1 MKSKVLVSSILTIAL
16 CLSLIAGSTFALFTD
31 ETKFGIEVTSGDV
44 EIYATAGVD
53 AVWSADGPVA
63 EHDDKY
69 LKDENDNYYKHVDPK
84 TVVAGIADNTFIN
97 GGNAEINGSNLSIN
111 RITPGDKVDIQ
122 INVENRSDVAFR
134 YRYTIKTVEDTNLAT
149 GMILTTHAGEE
160 YLAVKSYT
168 SEWFEEPVTPNTKK
182 LQHIISLELPVYA
195 GNEFQSEHKGN
206 QYYDDAGNEY
216 TYAEDIIQS
225 VNYTIIVEAV
235 QGNAVTTDAETFVEV
250 YPVAGALDL
259 AVDNGGTIKLD
270 DSYNGKKVA
279 FAKDIKDVT
288 FDANNTSA
296 SFAFTGKL
304 DNVTIA
310 NVNNNSATGIKVDVS
325 GATGDVT
332 IKDSEFACGGTNAV
346 AIKPGLNVDVTAD
359 NCTFVGSGK
368 SYAVYNSGVAADFV
382 FTGCTFEGM
391 GSWAYMV
398 NGSQYGDLV
407 VDGCTFVNCTD
418 GLFKSG
424 VKGAAGTTGTLGGD
438 FVFTNNTITN
448 CSLNTHNWFGVS
460 YVGDLTFENNTMDGA
475 AWNVADYAAIGIK
488 DTNP

>member
-44 EIYATAGVD
+44 EIYATAGVN
-53 AVWSADGPVA
+53 AVWSAKGPVA

-69 LKDENDNYYKHVDPK
+69 LKDENDNYYEHVGPLK
-84 TVVAGIADNTFIN
+84 NNTFTN

-111 RITPGDKVDIQ
+111 RITPGDKVDVQ

-134 YRYTIKTVEDTNLAT
+134 YRYIIKTVEDTNLAT

-168 SEWFEEPVTPNTKK
+168 SEWFEEPVTPNTKN

-195 GNEFQSEHKGN
+195 GNEFQSEYKGN

-270 DSYNGKKVA
+270 NSYNGKTVA

-296 SFAFTGKL
+296 SFAFTGNL

-310 NVNNNSATGIKVDVS
+310 NVVNNSTTGVKVDLT
-325 GATGDVT
+325 GATGNITV
-332 IKDSEFACGGTNAV
+332 KDSKFTGGKNGNQ
-346 AIKPGLNVDVTAD
+346 AIRTIADVDVTVD
-359 NCTFVGSGK
+359 NCEFDGANATADYAIYGYTTGALTITNSTFTNFHSWAIQVNGAATGS
-368 SYAVYNSGVAADFV
+368 VIID
-382 FTGCTFEGM
+382 GCTFETGD
-391 GSWAYMV
+391 GVFKSLA
-398 NGSQYGDLV
+398 NGGKG
-407 VDGCTFVNCTD
+407 VDG
-418 GLFKSG
+418 
-424 VKGAAGTTGTLGGD
+424 D
-438 FVFTNNTITN
+438 FTFTNNVMIGVMGHDGNADKILVTGSGSDPVYCTGTKTVTG
-448 CSLNTHNWFGVS
+448 NT
-460 YVGDLTFENNTMDGA
+460 LDGA
-475 AWNVADYAAIGIK
+475 DWTQN
-488 DTNP
+488 